1 MSLFGNVGHPIWRVA
16 GTAGRLPRYLKLA
29 RDLFEDERV
38 PAARKAVLGAAL
50 AYTVSPIDLVPGVI
64 PIAGQLDDLAVL
76 LLGVRQALAGCPPEV
91 AATYLSEAGLSAALV
106 EDDLQ
111 AVQGAAKWLVGQ
123 TAAWGMRAVAG
134 GLRALAGLS
143 RRAGTPAPPAAD

>member
-1 MSLFGNVGHPIWRVA
+1 
-16 GTAGRLPRYLKLA
+16 
-29 RDLFEDERV
+29 V

-50 AYTVSPIDLVPGVI
+50 AYTISPIDLVPGII

-76 LLGVRQALAGCPPEV
+76 LLGVRQALAGCPPQV
-91 AATYLSEAGLSAALV
+91 AATYLDGAGLSAALV
-106 EDDLQ
+106 EEDLQ
-111 AVQGAAKWLVGQ
+111 AVQGAATWLVGQ

-143 RRAGTPAPPAAD
+143 RRAGPASPPAAD